1 MVKIIV
7 TGGAGYIGSYLVKKL
22 IENGFFVISIDN
34 LINGDYRFLKKYE
47 DDSLKLVRGDIR
59 DLDLLERV
67 FADADHVIHLAAI
80 STLDKCYEDPEEA
93 VSVNVYGTFQILEAA
108 RRTGV
113 KRIIFSSSAAVYGEP
128 RTSLVDESHPLQP
141 LNLYGIT
148 KLSGEKLIESYSVTE
163 DIESVI
169 LRFGNV
175 FGVGLYTHW
184 DSVIP
189 KFVKQALDHV
199 PLTIYGGGESIREFV
214 HVEDIVKAIMLAINS
229 KEVSCDLF
237 NVGGEAMSV
246 RDVASIVSGEVK
258 KVAGYDVKLTH
269 LPERRGEAKKICFR
283 ANKIKEKLG
292 YKREYT
298 VKQGVSQLIEYYN
311 KIIEERA

>member
-7 TGGAGYIGSYLVKKL
+7 TGGAGYIGSYLIKKL

-59 DLDLLERV
+59 DLDLLERE

-108 RRTGV
+108 KRTGV

-128 RTSLVDESHPLQP
+128 RTSLVDESHPVQP

-163 DIESVI
+163 DIESVV

-214 HVEDIVKAIMLAINS
+214 HVEDIVKAIMLAVNS
-229 KEVSCDLF
+229 KEVSYDLF

-258 KVAGYDVKLTH
+258 KVAGFDVKLIH

-283 ANKIKEKLG
+283 MDKIEKKLG

-311 KIIEERA
+311 RIIEERA